1 MSYRVN
7 VGYYLDTYDTL
18 LPEDTDVVSIAD
30 SLWYTYLKGKFDNEV
45 WANFYDRE
53 LFDNRKFNN
62 SDEDDNYDNIIK
74 TIKIRLIN
82 RQRIYERMFNAFVAD
97 FNPLWNVD
105 GVTGT
110 IRESSHKGT
119 VTNTGKTDT
128 TNTGQTDTTHTGE
141 TETTKTGKTDTTN
154 TGQHS
159 NTKSGNQTN
168 TPTGT
173 EIDKNYNTTFDSST
187 YRDVSKTEKSFVT
200 RTDTTTFNN
209 VKDEYKI
216 DAQNP
221 LKESYEI
228 DDDNPLK
235 DKYKIDAQNPLK
247 DTYKID
253 AQNPLKTS
261 YKIDDQNPL
270 KEQRNLTDN
279 DLEMVIRQG
288 NIGITRNDE
297 LITHALEL
305 FDSSLY
311 DWVRYVT
318 NDLISQVT
326 YSIY

>member
-18 LPEDTDVVSIAD
+18 LPEDTDVASIAD
-30 SLWYTYLKGKFDNEV
+30 SLWYTYLKGKFDDEV

-62 SDEDDNYDNIIK
+62 SDEQDNYDNIIK

-110 IRESSHKGT
+110 IRESTHTGTDTDSKTGTENTSLSDKGT
-119 VTNTGKTDT
+119 VINTGTTETTKTGKADTTNTGKTDT
-128 TNTGQTDTTHTGE
+128 TRSGNE
-141 TETTKTGKTDTTN
+141 TNVPTGK
-154 TGQHS
+154 
-159 NTKSGNQTN
+159 
-168 TPTGT
+168 
-173 EIDKNYNTTFDSST
+173 EISENMVTTFDSNT
-187 YRDVSKTEKSFVT
+187 FRDTKKTENSYDN
-200 RTDTTTFNN
+200 RIDTHTYNN

-221 LKESYEI
+221 LKETYLI
-228 DDDNPLK
+228 DDNNPLK
-235 DKYKIDAQNPLK
+235 DKYKIDGT
-247 DTYKID
+247 D
-253 AQNPLKTS
+253 
-261 YKIDDQNPL
+261 PL
-270 KEQRNLTDN
+270 KETRNLSGTNNTTFNTQLQKTLNLTDN

-288 NIGITRNDE
+288 NIGVTRSDE
-297 LITHALEL
+297 LLQHALEL

>member
-1 MSYRVN
+1 MSYKIN
-7 VGYYLDTYDTL
+7 IGHYLDKYDTL
-18 LPEDTDVVSIAD
+18 LPEDTDISAIAD
-30 SLWYTYLKGKFDNEV
+30 SLWYTYLKGKFNDEV

-53 LFDNRKFNN
+53 LFDTRKFNLD
-62 SDEDDNYDNIIK
+62 DEDDIYDNIIK

-110 IRESSHKGT
+110 IRESNHTGSI
-119 VTNTGKTDT
+119 TNTGKTDT

-141 TETTKTGKTDTTN
+141 SETTKTGKTDTTN

-159 NTKSGNQTN
+159 TTKSGNETS

-173 EIDKNYNTTFDSST
+173 EIDKNYNTTFDSSS
-187 YRDVSKTEKSFVT
+187 YRDVSKTEKTFDTRQDT
-200 RTDTTTFNN
+200 RTYNN
-209 VKDEYKI
+209 VKDEYKV

-221 LKESYEI
+221 LKESYVI
-228 DDDNPLK
+228 DDENPLK

-247 DTYKID
+247 DQYKID
-253 AQNPLKTS
+253 PLNPLKTS
-261 YKIDDQNPL
+261 YKIDEQNPL

-279 DLEMVIRQG
+279 DLEMIIRQG
-288 NIGITRNDE
+288 NIGVTRSDE
-297 LITHALEL
+297 LIMHALEL

-311 DWVRYVT
+311 DWVRYIT